1 MKNIK
6 DLKIKSIEDLEVR
19 NVKTFPSM
27 EWGEDGGLE
36 ADIYYQGKFAVRIF
50 QEGNGGCA
58 LDTERDDAV
67 LKAAKPS
74 ILAILKRLDKAYS
87 YYSWLKTKTV
97 ENLDADDYESVAN
110 LFIEQYDLIKDAK
123 KGFKKGCATFI
134 AIISG
139 SVICTS
145 TSMYNMSKQYV
156 AKLIELGH
164 FKGVSNDYDRLVV
177 LTAADINNAF

>member
-6 DLKIKSIEDLEVR
+6 DLKIKSIEGLEVR

-58 LDTERDDAV
+58 LDTEQDDAV
-67 LKAAKPS
+67 LTAAKPAM
-74 ILAILKRLDKAYS
+74 LTLLKRLVKGYS

-97 ENLDADDYESVAN
+97 KTLDADDYESIAN

-123 KGFKKGCATFI
+123 KGFKKGFKS
-134 AIISG
+134 AIT
-139 SVICTS
+139 VITDS
-145 TSMYNMSKQYV
+145 LIQTAYSMNEITVQEV
-156 AKLIELGH
+156 ANLIKLGKI
-164 FKGVSNDYDRLVV
+164 KGVKDNYDRLVV
-177 LTAADINNAF
+177 LTAADINNTF